1 MNYRILLFFIQS
13 PLLYSSFHFP
23 SVCSEILCCIYN
35 AWFNKARWSR
45 GEAIPVGALLLM
57 ADRLA
62 WELGINPQADKK
74 ILNW

>member
-1 MNYRILLFFIQS
+1 MR
-13 PLLYSSFHFP
+13 
-23 SVCSEILCCIYN
+23 E
-35 AWFNKARWSR
+35 
-45 GEAIPVGALLLM
+45 GIPVGASLLM

>member
-1 MNYRILLFFIQS
+1 MHGLIKGGGFVR
-13 PLLYSSFHFP
+13 
-23 SVCSEILCCIYN
+23 
-35 AWFNKARWSR
+35 
-45 GEAIPVGALLLM
+45 EAIPVGALLLM